1 MIFKI
6 AWRNIYRNKK
16 RSLITITS
24 IFAALFLIILMRA
37 LQFGFY
43 DKLIETVVE
52 SYAGY
57 VEIHADG
64 FWDNQNLDN
73 SMQVDQELL
82 DKIKSVEG
90 VENIVQRLQTFSL
103 ISMGDKTKGAVI
115 NGINL
120 SEEQKITDWNKKML
134 SGSFDI
140 KKNEIIIG
148 KGIAEF
154 FNISE
159 NDTLIL
165 YGQGYRGMMAAGKY
179 PVKGIIDLKNPDLN
193 KLGVFMT
200 MESARNYVSSDDIST
215 HIIIDK
221 EKYYEEKK
229 IVENLDNVLSD
240 RYEVMTWKETLPE
253 IEQTITADS
262 AGGLIMAFIL
272 YVIVVFGMFGTVLM
286 MTEERKYEFGVL
298 ISIGMSR
305 ARLFGII
312 LIETV
317 ILSMV
322 GVFLAIAVTFPICY
336 YYNIN
341 PINMATLMGEGAD
354 QMMQEMG
361 FSPIAPMSTSL
372 DIPLSH
378 ALVIFLFSLLIS
390 IYPAIKIAKLNP
402 VKSMK
407 V

>member
-24 IFAALFLIILMRA
+24 VFAALLLIILMRA

-64 FWDNQNLDN
+64 FWDNQSLDN
-73 SMQVDQELL
+73 SMQVDQQLL
-82 DKIKSVEG
+82 DDIQSVEG

-103 ISMGDKTKGAVI
+103 ISVGEKTKGGVI

-120 SEEQKITDWNKKML
+120 SEEQKITDWNKKMV
-134 SGSFDI
+134 SGSFDLRD
-140 KKNEIIIG
+140 NEIIIA

-154 FNISE
+154 FDISE

-179 PVKGIIDLKNPDLN
+179 PVKGVIDLKNPDLN
-193 KLGVFMT
+193 KIGLFMT
-200 MESARNYVSSDDIST
+200 MESVRNYVSSDEIST
-215 HIIIDK
+215 HIIIGK
-221 EKYYEEKK
+221 EKYYDEGK
-229 IVENLDNVLSD
+229 IVEDLGLILSD
-240 RYEVMTWKETLPE
+240 DYEVMTWKETLPE

-305 ARLFGII
+305 IRLFGII
-312 LIETV
+312 LVETIV
-317 ILSMV
+317 LSMA
-322 GVFLAIAVTFPICY
+322 GVVLAVMFTYPISI

-341 PINMATLMGEGAD
+341 PIDMAILMGDGAV
-354 QMMQEMG
+354 QMIEEMG
-361 FSPIAPMSTSL
+361 FSPMIPMSISW

-378 ALVIFLFSLLIS
+378 SLVIFIFSLLIS
-390 IYPAIKIAKLNP
+390 IYPAIKISKLNP

>member
-16 RSLITITS
+16 RSLITISS

-57 VEIHADG
+57 VEVHADG
-64 FWDNQNLDN
+64 FWDNQSLDN
-73 SMQVDQELL
+73 SMEVDQSLL
-82 DKIKSVEG
+82 DNIKTVEG
-90 VENIVQRLQTFSL
+90 VDNIVQRLQTFTL
-103 ISMGDKTKGAVI
+103 ISMGNKTKGGVI
-115 NGINL
+115 NGINIL
-120 SEEQKITDWNKKML
+120 DEQKITDWSKKMV
-134 SGSFDI
+134 SGTFEINDD
-140 KKNEIIIG
+140 EIIVG
-148 KGIAEF
+148 KGIAEYF
-154 FNISE
+154 GVKE

-179 PVKGIIDLKNPDLN
+179 PVAGVIDLKNPDLN
-193 KLGVFMT
+193 KLGIFMT
-200 MESARNYVSSDDIST
+200 IESARSYVSSDDIST

-221 EKYYEEKK
+221 ERYYDEIK
-229 IVENLDNVLSD
+229 IVNDLSETLPED
-240 RYEVMTWKETLPE
+240 YEIMTWKETLPE

-272 YVIVVFGMFGTVLM
+272 YIIVIFGMFGTVLM

-305 ARLFGII
+305 IRLFGII
-312 LIETV
+312 LIETI
-317 ILSMV
+317 ILSMI
-322 GVFLAIAVTFPICY
+322 GVVLAVVITHPICY
-336 YYNIN
+336 YYNLN
-341 PINMATLMGEGAD
+341 PIDMAVLMGDGAD
-354 QMMQEMG
+354 QMMQELG
-361 FSPIAPMSTSL
+361 FSPIAPMSISWS
-372 DIPLSH
+372 IPLTH
-378 ALVIFLFSLLIS
+378 ALVIFIS
-390 IYPAIKIAKLNP
+390 SIIISVYPAIKISKLDP

-407 V
+407 I

>member
-24 IFAALFLIILMRA
+24 VFAALLLIILMRA

-64 FWDNQNLDN
+64 FWDNQSLDN
-73 SMQVDQELL
+73 SMQVDQQLL
-82 DKIKSVEG
+82 DDIQSVEG

-103 ISMGDKTKGAVI
+103 ISVGEKTKGGVI

-120 SEEQKITDWNKKML
+120 SEEQKITDWNKKMV
-134 SGSFDI
+134 SGSFDLRD
-140 KKNEIIIG
+140 NEIIIA

-154 FNISE
+154 FDISE

-193 KLGVFMT
+193 KIGLFMT
-200 MESARNYVSSDDIST
+200 MESVRNYVSSDEIST
-215 HIIIDK
+215 HIIIGK
-221 EKYYEEKK
+221 EKYYDEGK
-229 IVENLDNVLSD
+229 IVEDLGLILSD
-240 RYEVMTWKETLPE
+240 DYEVMTWKETLPE

-305 ARLFGII
+305 IRLFGII
-312 LIETV
+312 LVETI

-322 GVFLAIAVTFPICY
+322 GVVLAVMVTYPISI

-341 PINMATLMGEGAD
+341 PIDMAILMGDGAV
-354 QMMQEMG
+354 QMIEEMG
-361 FSPIAPMSTSL
+361 FSPMIPMSISW

-378 ALVIFLFSLLIS
+378 SLVIFIFSLLIS
-390 IYPAIKIAKLNP
+390 IYPAIKISKLNP

>member
-24 IFAALFLIILMRA
+24 VFAALLLIILMRA

-64 FWDNQNLDN
+64 FWDNQSLDN
-73 SMQVDQELL
+73 SMQVDQQLL
-82 DKIKSVEG
+82 DDIQSVEG

-103 ISMGDKTKGAVI
+103 ISEGEKTKGGVI

-120 SEEQKITDWNKKML
+120 YEEQKITDWNKKMV
-134 SGSFDI
+134 SGSFDLSD
-140 KKNEIIIG
+140 NEIIIA

-154 FNISE
+154 FGISE

-179 PVKGIIDLKNPDLN
+179 PVKGVIDLKNPDLN
-193 KLGVFMT
+193 KIGLFMT
-200 MESARNYVSSDDIST
+200 MESVRNYVSPDEIST

-221 EKYYEEKK
+221 EKYYNEDK
-229 IVENLDNVLSD
+229 IVEDLGIILSD
-240 RYEVMTWKETLPE
+240 DYEVMTWKETLPE

-298 ISIGMSR
+298 ISVGMSR
-305 ARLFGII
+305 IRLFGII
-312 LIETV
+312 LIETI

-322 GVFLAIAVTFPICY
+322 GVVLAVMVTYPISI

-341 PINMATLMGEGAD
+341 PIDMAILMGDGAD
-354 QMMQEMG
+354 QMIEEMG
-361 FSPIAPMSTSL
+361 FSPMIPMSISW

-378 ALVIFLFSLLIS
+378 SLVTVSYTHLTL
-390 IYPAIKIAKLNP
+390 PTKA
-402 VKSMK
+402 
-407 V
+407 

>member
-24 IFAALFLIILMRA
+24 VFAALLLIILMRA

-64 FWDNQNLDN
+64 FWDNQSLDN
-73 SMQVDQELL
+73 SMQVDQQLL
-82 DKIKSVEG
+82 DDIQSVEG
-90 VENIVQRLQTFSL
+90 VENIVQRPQTFSL
-103 ISMGDKTKGAVI
+103 ISVGEKTKGGVI

-120 SEEQKITDWNKKML
+120 SEEQKITDWNKKMV
-134 SGSFDI
+134 SGSFDLSD
-140 KKNEIIIG
+140 NEIIIA

-154 FNISE
+154 FDISE

-193 KLGVFMT
+193 KIGLFMT
-200 MESARNYVSSDDIST
+200 MESVRNYVSSDEIST
-215 HIIIDK
+215 HIIIGK
-221 EKYYEEKK
+221 EKYYDEGK
-229 IVENLDNVLSD
+229 IVEDLGLILSD
-240 RYEVMTWKETLPE
+240 DYEVMTWKETLPE

-305 ARLFGII
+305 IRLFGII
-312 LIETV
+312 LVETI

-322 GVFLAIAVTFPICY
+322 GVVLAVMVAYPISI

-341 PINMATLMGEGAD
+341 PIDMAILMGDGAV
-354 QMMQEMG
+354 QMIEEMG
-361 FSPIAPMSTSL
+361 FSPMIPMSISW

-378 ALVIFLFSLLIS
+378 SLVIFIFSLLIS
-390 IYPAIKIAKLNP
+390 IYPAIKISKLNP

>member
-24 IFAALFLIILMRA
+24 VFAALFLIILMRA

-64 FWDNQNLDN
+64 FWDNQSLDN
-73 SMQVDQELL
+73 SMQVDQQLL
-82 DKIKSVEG
+82 DDIQSVEG

-103 ISMGDKTKGAVI
+103 ISVGEKTKGGVI

-120 SEEQKITDWNKKML
+120 SEEQKITDWNKKMV
-134 SGSFDI
+134 SGSFDLSD
-140 KKNEIIIG
+140 NEIIIA

-154 FNISE
+154 FDISE

-179 PVKGIIDLKNPDLN
+179 PVKGVIDLKNPDLN
-193 KLGVFMT
+193 KIGLFMT
-200 MESARNYVSSDDIST
+200 MESVRNYVSSDEIST
-215 HIIIDK
+215 HIIIGK
-221 EKYYEEKK
+221 EKYYDEGK
-229 IVENLDNVLSD
+229 IVEDLGLILSD
-240 RYEVMTWKETLPE
+240 DYEVMTWKETLPE

-305 ARLFGII
+305 IRLFGII
-312 LIETV
+312 LVETI

-322 GVFLAIAVTFPICY
+322 GVVLAVMVTYPISI

-341 PINMATLMGEGAD
+341 PIDMAILMGDGAV
-354 QMMQEMG
+354 QMIEEMG
-361 FSPIAPMSTSL
+361 FSPMIPMSISW

-378 ALVIFLFSLLIS
+378 SLVIFIFSLLIS
-390 IYPAIKIAKLNP
+390 IYPAIKISKLNP

>member
-16 RSLITITS
+16 RTLITVTS

-43 DKLIETVVE
+43 DNIIKTVVE

-57 VEIHADG
+57 VEVHAEG
-64 FWDNQNLDN
+64 YWDNQSLDN
-73 SMQVDQELL
+73 SMEVDQKLIN
-82 DKIKSVEG
+82 DISSVEG

-103 ISMGDKTKGAVI
+103 ISMGEKTKGGVI
-115 NGINL
+115 NGVDI
-120 SEEQKITDWNKKML
+120 SDEQKITDWNKKMV
-134 SGSFDI
+134 SGSFDLGE
-140 KKNEIIIG
+140 NEIIVG
-148 KGIAEF
+148 KGIAEYF
-154 FNISE
+154 DIRE

-179 PVKGIIDLKNPDLN
+179 PVKGVIDLKNPDLN
-193 KLGVFMT
+193 KLGIFMT
-200 MESARNYVSSDDIST
+200 IESARNYVSSEEIST

-221 EKYYEEKK
+221 EQYYDEEK
-229 IVENLDNVLSD
+229 IVKDLSQILSKD
-240 RYEVMTWKETLPE
+240 YEIMTWKKTLPE
-253 IEQTITADS
+253 IEQTITADN

-272 YVIVVFGMFGTVLM
+272 YIIVVFGMFGTVLM

-305 ARLFGII
+305 IRLFRII
-312 LIETV
+312 LIETI
-317 ILSMV
+317 ILSMI
-322 GVFLAIAVTFPICY
+322 GVLLAIILTYPISY
-336 YYNIN
+336 YFNLN
-341 PINMATLMGEGAD
+341 PIDMAALMGEGAD
-354 QMMQEMG
+354 QMLEDLG
-361 FSPIAPMSTSL
+361 FSPLAPMSISW

-378 ALVIFLFSLLIS
+378 ALVIFIFSLLIS
-390 IYPAIKIAKLNP
+390 IYPAIKILNLNP

-407 V
+407 I

>member
-16 RSLITITS
+16 RTLITVTS

-43 DKLIETVVE
+43 ENIIKTVVE

-57 VEIHADG
+57 VEVHAEG
-64 FWDNQNLDN
+64 YWDNQSLDN
-73 SMQVDQELL
+73 SMEVDQKLIN
-82 DKIKSVEG
+82 DISSVEG

-103 ISMGDKTKGAVI
+103 ISMGEKTKGGVI
-115 NGINL
+115 NGVDI
-120 SEEQKITDWNKKML
+120 SDEQKITDWNKKMV
-134 SGSFDI
+134 SGSFDLGE
-140 KKNEIIIG
+140 NEIIVG
-148 KGIAEF
+148 KGIAEYF
-154 FNISE
+154 DIRE

-179 PVKGIIDLKNPDLN
+179 SVKGVIDLKNPDLN
-193 KLGVFMT
+193 KLGIFMAI
-200 MESARNYVSSDDIST
+200 ESARNYVSSEEIST

-221 EKYYEEKK
+221 EQYYDEEK
-229 IVENLDNVLSD
+229 IVKDLSQILSKD
-240 RYEVMTWKETLPE
+240 YEIMTWKKTLPE

-272 YVIVVFGMFGTVLM
+272 YIIVVFGMFGTVLM

-305 ARLFGII
+305 IRLFRII
-312 LIETV
+312 LIETI
-317 ILSMV
+317 ILSMI
-322 GVFLAIAVTFPICY
+322 GVLLAIILTYPISY
-336 YYNIN
+336 YFNLN
-341 PINMATLMGEGAD
+341 PIDMAALMGEGAD
-354 QMMQEMG
+354 QMMEDLG
-361 FSPIAPMSTSL
+361 FSPLAPMSISW

-378 ALVIFLFSLLIS
+378 ALVIFIFSLLIS
-390 IYPAIKIAKLNP
+390 IYPAIKILNLNP

-407 V
+407 I

>member
-24 IFAALFLIILMRA
+24 VFAALFLIILLRA

-64 FWDNQNLDN
+64 FWDNQSLDN
-73 SMQVDQELL
+73 SMMVDQQLL
-82 DKIKSVEG
+82 DDIQSVEG

-103 ISMGDKTKGAVI
+103 ISVGEKTKGGVI
-115 NGINL
+115 NGVNL
-120 SEEQKITDWNKKML
+120 SEEQKITDWNKKMV
-134 SGSFDI
+134 SGSFDLRD
-140 KKNEIIIG
+140 NEIIIA

-154 FNISE
+154 FDISE

-179 PVKGIIDLKNPDLN
+179 PVKGVIDLKNPDLN
-193 KLGVFMT
+193 KIGLFMT
-200 MESARNYVSSDDIST
+200 MESVRNYVSSDEIST

-221 EKYYEEKK
+221 EKYYNEDK
-229 IVENLDNVLSD
+229 IVQDLGLILPDD
-240 RYEVMTWKETLPE
+240 YEVMTWKETLPE

-298 ISIGMSR
+298 ISVGMSR
-305 ARLFGII
+305 IRLFGII
-312 LIETV
+312 LVETI

-322 GVFLAIAVTFPICY
+322 GVVLAVMVTYPISI

-341 PINMATLMGEGAD
+341 PIDMAILMGDGAN
-354 QMMQEMG
+354 QMIEEMG
-361 FSPIAPMSTSL
+361 FSPMIPMSISW

-378 ALVIFLFSLLIS
+378 SLVIFIFSLLIS
-390 IYPAIKIAKLNP
+390 IYPAIKISKLNP

>member
-24 IFAALFLIILMRA
+24 IFGALFLIILMRA

-73 SMQVDQELL
+73 SMEVNQSLIND
-82 DKIKSVEG
+82 IKSVEG

-103 ISMGDKTKGAVI
+103 ISMGEKTKGGVV
-115 NGINL
+115 NGINI
-120 SEEQKITDWNKKML
+120 SEEQKITDWSKKMV

-140 KKNEIIIG
+140 GDDEIIIG
-148 KGIAEF
+148 KGIAEYF
-154 FNISE
+154 DIKE
-159 NDTLIL
+159 DDTLIL

-193 KLGVFMT
+193 KLGIFMT
-200 MESARNYVSSDDIST
+200 IESARNYVSSKEIST

-221 EKYYEEKK
+221 EKYYKEEN
-229 IVENLDNVLSD
+229 IVVDLSNVLSKD
-240 RYEVMTWKETLPE
+240 YEIMSWKETLPE

-262 AGGLIMAFIL
+262 AGGVIMAFIL
-272 YVIVVFGMFGTVLM
+272 YIIVVFGMFGTVLM

-305 ARLFGII
+305 IRLFGIV

-317 ILSMV
+317 ILSMI
-322 GVFLAIAVTFPICY
+322 GVVLAILITYPICY
-336 YYNIN
+336 YYYLN
-341 PINMATLMGEGAD
+341 PIDMADLMGEGAD
-354 QMMQEMG
+354 LMMEEMG
-361 FSPIAPMSTSL
+361 FSPIAPMSIEW
-372 DIPLSH
+372 DIPLTH
-378 ALVIFLFSLLIS
+378 ALVIFISSLLIS
-390 IYPAIKIAKLNP
+390 IYPAIKISKLNP

-407 V
+407 I

>member
-16 RSLITITS
+16 RTLITVTS

-43 DKLIETVVE
+43 DNIIKTVVE

-57 VEIHADG
+57 VEVHAEG
-64 FWDNQNLDN
+64 YWDNQSLDN
-73 SMQVDQELL
+73 SMEVDQKLIN
-82 DKIKSVEG
+82 DISSVEG

-103 ISMGDKTKGAVI
+103 ISMGEKTKGGVI
-115 NGINL
+115 NGVDI
-120 SEEQKITDWNKKML
+120 SDEQKITDWNKKMV
-134 SGSFDI
+134 SGSFDLGE
-140 KKNEIIIG
+140 NEIIVG
-148 KGIAEF
+148 KGIAEYF
-154 FNISE
+154 DIRE

-179 PVKGIIDLKNPDLN
+179 RVKGIIDLKNPDLN
-193 KLGVFMT
+193 KLGIFMT
-200 MESARNYVSSDDIST
+200 IESARNYVSSEEIST

-221 EKYYEEKK
+221 EQYYDEEK
-229 IVENLDNVLSD
+229 IVKDLSQILSKD
-240 RYEVMTWKETLPE
+240 YEIMTWKKTLPE
-253 IEQTITADS
+253 IEQTITADN

-272 YVIVVFGMFGTVLM
+272 YIIVVFGMFGTVLM

-305 ARLFGII
+305 IRLFRII
-312 LIETV
+312 LIETI
-317 ILSMV
+317 ILSMI
-322 GVFLAIAVTFPICY
+322 GVLLAIILTYPISY
-336 YYNIN
+336 YFNLN
-341 PINMATLMGEGAD
+341 PIDMAVLMGEGAD
-354 QMMQEMG
+354 QMMEDLG
-361 FSPIAPMSTSL
+361 FSPLAPMSISW

-378 ALVIFLFSLLIS
+378 ALVIFIFSLLIS
-390 IYPAIKIAKLNP
+390 IYPAIKILNLNP

-407 V
+407 I

>member
-24 IFAALFLIILMRA
+24 VFAALLLIILMRA

-64 FWDNQNLDN
+64 FWDNQSLDN
-73 SMQVDQELL
+73 SMQVDQQLL
-82 DKIKSVEG
+82 DDIQSVEG

-103 ISMGDKTKGAVI
+103 ISVGEKTKGGVI

-120 SEEQKITDWNKKML
+120 PEEQKITDWNKKMV
-134 SGSFDI
+134 SGSFDLSD
-140 KKNEIIIG
+140 NEIIIA

-154 FNISE
+154 FGISE

-179 PVKGIIDLKNPDLN
+179 PVKGVIDLKNPDLN
-193 KLGVFMT
+193 KIGLFMT
-200 MESARNYVSSDDIST
+200 METVRNYVSSDEIST
-215 HIIIDK
+215 HIIIGK
-221 EKYYEEKK
+221 EKYYDEGK
-229 IVENLDNVLSD
+229 IVEDLGQILSD
-240 RYEVMTWKETLPE
+240 DYEVMTWKETLPE

-298 ISIGMSR
+298 ISVGMSR
-305 ARLFGII
+305 IRLFGII
-312 LIETV
+312 LVETI

-322 GVFLAIAVTFPICY
+322 GVVLAVMVTYPISI

-341 PINMATLMGEGAD
+341 PIDMALLMGDGAN
-354 QMMQEMG
+354 QMIEEMG
-361 FSPIAPMSTSL
+361 FSPMIPMSISW

-378 ALVIFLFSLLIS
+378 SLVIFIFSLLIS
-390 IYPAIKIAKLNP
+390 IYPAIKISKLNP

>member
-6 AWRNIYRNKK
+6 AWRNIYRNRK
-16 RSLITITS
+16 RSLITVTS

-43 DKLIETVVE
+43 DNIIKTVVE

-57 VEIHADG
+57 VEVHADG
-64 FWDNQNLDN
+64 YWDNQSLDN
-73 SMQVDQELL
+73 SMEVDQKLIN
-82 DKIKSVEG
+82 DINSVEG

-103 ISMGDKTKGAVI
+103 ISMGEKTKGGMI
-115 NGINL
+115 NGINI
-120 SEEQKITDWNKKML
+120 SDEQKITDWNKKMV
-134 SGSFDI
+134 SGSFDLGE
-140 KKNEIIIG
+140 NEIIVG
-148 KGIAEF
+148 KGIAEYF
-154 FNISE
+154 DIRE

-179 PVKGIIDLKNPDLN
+179 PVKGVIDLKNPDLN
-193 KLGVFMT
+193 KLGIFMT
-200 MESARNYVSSDDIST
+200 IESARDYVSSEEIST

-221 EKYYEEKK
+221 EQYYDEEK
-229 IVENLDNVLSD
+229 IVKDLSQILSKD
-240 RYEVMTWKETLPE
+240 YEIMTWKETLPE

-272 YVIVVFGMFGTVLM
+272 YIIVLFGMFGTVLM

-305 ARLFGII
+305 IRLFGII
-312 LIETV
+312 LIETI
-317 ILSMV
+317 ILSMM
-322 GVFLAIAVTFPICY
+322 GVLLAIILTYPISY
-336 YYNIN
+336 YFNLN
-341 PINMATLMGEGAD
+341 PIDMAALMGEGAD
-354 QMMQEMG
+354 QMMEDLG
-361 FSPIAPMSTSL
+361 FSPLAPMSISW

-378 ALVIFLFSLLIS
+378 ALVIFIFSLLIS
-390 IYPAIKIAKLNP
+390 IYPAIKILNLNP

-407 V
+407 I

>member
-16 RSLITITS
+16 RTLITVTS

-43 DKLIETVVE
+43 DNIIKTVVE

-57 VEIHADG
+57 VEVHAEG
-64 FWDNQNLDN
+64 YWDNQSLDN
-73 SMQVDQELL
+73 SMEVNQKLIND
-82 DKIKSVEG
+82 ISSVEG

-103 ISMGDKTKGAVI
+103 ISMGEKTKGGVI
-115 NGINL
+115 NGVDI
-120 SEEQKITDWNKKML
+120 SDEQKITDWNKKMV
-134 SGSFDI
+134 SGSFDLGE
-140 KKNEIIIG
+140 NEIIVG
-148 KGIAEF
+148 KGIAEYF
-154 FNISE
+154 DIRE

-179 PVKGIIDLKNPDLN
+179 PVKGVIDLKNPDLN
-193 KLGVFMT
+193 KLGIFMT
-200 MESARNYVSSDDIST
+200 IESARNYVSSEEIST

-221 EKYYEEKK
+221 EQYYDEEK
-229 IVENLDNVLSD
+229 IVKDLSQILSKD
-240 RYEVMTWKETLPE
+240 YEIMTWKKTLPE
-253 IEQTITADS
+253 IEQTITADN

-272 YVIVVFGMFGTVLM
+272 YIIVVFGMFGTVLM

-305 ARLFGII
+305 IRLFRII
-312 LIETV
+312 LIETI
-317 ILSMV
+317 ILSMI
-322 GVFLAIAVTFPICY
+322 GVLLAIILTYPISY
-336 YYNIN
+336 YFNLN
-341 PINMATLMGEGAD
+341 PIDMAVLMGEGAD
-354 QMMQEMG
+354 QMLKDLG
-361 FSPIAPMSTSL
+361 FSPLAPMSISW

-378 ALVIFLFSLLIS
+378 ALVIFIFSLLIS
-390 IYPAIKIAKLNP
+390 IYPAIKILNLNP

-407 V
+407 I

>member
-16 RSLITITS
+16 RTLITITS

-43 DKLIETVVE
+43 DNIIKTVVE

-57 VEIHADG
+57 VEVHAEG
-64 FWDNQNLDN
+64 YWDNQSLDN
-73 SMQVDQELL
+73 SMEVDQKLIN
-82 DKIKSVEG
+82 DISSVEG

-103 ISMGDKTKGAVI
+103 ISMGEKTKGGVI
-115 NGINL
+115 NGVDI
-120 SEEQKITDWNKKML
+120 SDEQKITDWNKKMV
-134 SGSFDI
+134 SGSFDLGE
-140 KKNEIIIG
+140 NEIIVG
-148 KGIAEF
+148 KGIAEYF
-154 FNISE
+154 DIRE

-179 PVKGIIDLKNPDLN
+179 PVKGVIDLKNPDLN
-193 KLGVFMT
+193 KLGIFMT
-200 MESARNYVSSDDIST
+200 IESARNYVSSEEIST

-221 EKYYEEKK
+221 EQYYDEEK
-229 IVENLDNVLSD
+229 IVKDLSQILSKD
-240 RYEVMTWKETLPE
+240 YEIMTWKKTLPE
-253 IEQTITADS
+253 IEQTITADN

-272 YVIVVFGMFGTVLM
+272 YIIVVFGMFGTVLM

-305 ARLFGII
+305 IRLFRII
-312 LIETV
+312 LIETI
-317 ILSMV
+317 ILSMI
-322 GVFLAIAVTFPICY
+322 GVLLAIILTYPISY
-336 YYNIN
+336 YFNLN
-341 PINMATLMGEGAD
+341 PIDMAALMGEGAD
-354 QMMQEMG
+354 QMMEDLG
-361 FSPIAPMSTSL
+361 FSPLAPMSISW

-378 ALVIFLFSLLIS
+378 ALVIFIFSLLIS
-390 IYPAIKIAKLNP
+390 IYPAIKILNLNP

-407 V
+407 I

>member
-16 RSLITITS
+16 RTLITVTS

-43 DKLIETVVE
+43 DNIIKTVVE

-57 VEIHADG
+57 VEVHADG
-64 FWDNQNLDN
+64 YWDNQSLDN
-73 SMQVDQELL
+73 SMEVDQKLIN
-82 DKIKSVEG
+82 DISSVEG

-103 ISMGDKTKGAVI
+103 ISMGEKTKGGVI
-115 NGINL
+115 NGVDI
-120 SEEQKITDWNKKML
+120 SDEQKITDWNKKMV
-134 SGSFDI
+134 SGSFDLGE
-140 KKNEIIIG
+140 NEIIVG
-148 KGIAEF
+148 KGIAEYF
-154 FNISE
+154 DIRE

-179 PVKGIIDLKNPDLN
+179 RVKGVIDLKNPDLN
-193 KLGVFMT
+193 KLGIFMT
-200 MESARNYVSSDDIST
+200 IESARNYVSSEEIST

-221 EKYYEEKK
+221 EQYYDEEK
-229 IVENLDNVLSD
+229 IVKDLSQILSKD
-240 RYEVMTWKETLPE
+240 YEIMTWKKTLPE
-253 IEQTITADS
+253 IEQTITADN

-272 YVIVVFGMFGTVLM
+272 YIIVVFGMFGTVLM

-305 ARLFGII
+305 IRLFRII
-312 LIETV
+312 LIETI
-317 ILSMV
+317 ILSMI
-322 GVFLAIAVTFPICY
+322 GVLLAIILTYPISY
-336 YYNIN
+336 YFNLN
-341 PINMATLMGEGAD
+341 PIDMAVLMGEGAD
-354 QMMQEMG
+354 QMLKDLG
-361 FSPIAPMSTSL
+361 FSPLAPMSISW

-378 ALVIFLFSLLIS
+378 ALVIFIFSLLIS
-390 IYPAIKIAKLNP
+390 IYPAIKILNLNP

-407 V
+407 I

>member
-24 IFAALFLIILMRA
+24 VFAALLLIILMRA

-64 FWDNQNLDN
+64 FWDNQSLDN
-73 SMQVDQELL
+73 SMQVDQQLL
-82 DKIKSVEG
+82 DDIQSVEG

-103 ISMGDKTKGAVI
+103 ISVGEKTKGGVI

-120 SEEQKITDWNKKML
+120 SEEQKITDWNKKMV
-134 SGSFDI
+134 SGSFDLSD
-140 KKNEIIIG
+140 NEIIIA

-154 FNISE
+154 FDISE

-179 PVKGIIDLKNPDLN
+179 PVKGVIDLKNPDLN
-193 KLGVFMT
+193 KIGLFMT
-200 MESARNYVSSDDIST
+200 MESVRNYVSSDEIST

-221 EKYYEEKK
+221 EKYYNEDK
-229 IVENLDNVLSD
+229 IVEDLGLILSD
-240 RYEVMTWKETLPE
+240 DYEVMTWKETLPE

-305 ARLFGII
+305 IRLFGII
-312 LIETV
+312 LVETI

-322 GVFLAIAVTFPICY
+322 GVVLAVMVTYPISI

-341 PINMATLMGEGAD
+341 PIDMAILMGDGAV
-354 QMMQEMG
+354 QMIEEMG
-361 FSPIAPMSTSL
+361 FSPMIPMSISW

-378 ALVIFLFSLLIS
+378 SLVIFIFSLLIS
-390 IYPAIKIAKLNP
+390 IYPAIKISKLNP

>member
-16 RSLITITS
+16 RTLITVTS

-43 DKLIETVVE
+43 DNIIKTVVE

-57 VEIHADG
+57 VEVHAEG
-64 FWDNQNLDN
+64 YWDNQSLDN
-73 SMQVDQELL
+73 SMEVDQKLIN
-82 DKIKSVEG
+82 DISSVEG

-103 ISMGDKTKGAVI
+103 ISMGEKTKGGVI
-115 NGINL
+115 NGVDI
-120 SEEQKITDWNKKML
+120 SDEQKITDWNKKMV
-134 SGSFDI
+134 SGSFDLGE
-140 KKNEIIIG
+140 NEIIVG
-148 KGIAEF
+148 KGIAEYF
-154 FNISE
+154 DIRE

-179 PVKGIIDLKNPDLN
+179 SVKGVIDLKNPDLN
-193 KLGVFMT
+193 KLGIFMAI
-200 MESARNYVSSDDIST
+200 ESARNYVSSEEIST

-221 EKYYEEKK
+221 EQYYDEEK
-229 IVENLDNVLSD
+229 IVKDLSQILSKD
-240 RYEVMTWKETLPE
+240 YEIMTWKKTLPE
-253 IEQTITADS
+253 IEQTITADN

-272 YVIVVFGMFGTVLM
+272 YIIVVFGMFGTVLM

-305 ARLFGII
+305 IRLFRII
-312 LIETV
+312 LIETI
-317 ILSMV
+317 ILSMI
-322 GVFLAIAVTFPICY
+322 GVLLAIILTYPISY
-336 YYNIN
+336 YFNLN
-341 PINMATLMGEGAD
+341 PIDMAVLMGEGAD
-354 QMMQEMG
+354 QMMEDLG
-361 FSPIAPMSTSL
+361 FSPLAPMSISW

-378 ALVIFLFSLLIS
+378 ALVIFIFSLLIS
-390 IYPAIKIAKLNP
+390 IYPAIKILNLNP

-407 V
+407 I

>member
-1 MIFKI
+1 
-6 AWRNIYRNKK
+6 
-16 RSLITITS
+16 
-24 IFAALFLIILMRA
+24 MRA

-64 FWDNQNLDN
+64 FWDNQSLDN
-73 SMQVDQELL
+73 SMQVDQQLL
-82 DKIKSVEG
+82 DDIQSVEG

-103 ISMGDKTKGAVI
+103 ISVGEKTKGGVI

-120 SEEQKITDWNKKML
+120 SEEQKITDWNKKMV
-134 SGSFDI
+134 SGSFDLSD
-140 KKNEIIIG
+140 NEIIIA

-154 FNISE
+154 FGISE

-179 PVKGIIDLKNPDLN
+179 PVKGVIDLKNPDLN
-193 KLGVFMT
+193 KIGLFMT
-200 MESARNYVSSDDIST
+200 METVRNYVSSDEIST
-215 HIIIDK
+215 HIIIGK
-221 EKYYEEKK
+221 EKYYDEGK
-229 IVENLDNVLSD
+229 IVEDLGLILSD
-240 RYEVMTWKETLPE
+240 DYEVMTWKETLPE

-298 ISIGMSR
+298 ISVGMSR
-305 ARLFGII
+305 IRLFGII
-312 LIETV
+312 LVETI

-322 GVFLAIAVTFPICY
+322 GVVLAVMVTYPISI

-341 PINMATLMGEGAD
+341 PIDMALLMGDGAN
-354 QMMQEMG
+354 QMIEEMG
-361 FSPIAPMSTSL
+361 FSPMIPMSISW

-378 ALVIFLFSLLIS
+378 SLVIFIFSLLIS
-390 IYPAIKIAKLNP
+390 IYPAIKISKLNP

>member
-16 RSLITITS
+16 RSLITISS

-57 VEIHADG
+57 VEVHADG
-64 FWDNQNLDN
+64 FWDNQSLDN
-73 SMQVDQELL
+73 SMEVDQSLL
-82 DKIKSVEG
+82 DNIKTVEG
-90 VENIVQRLQTFSL
+90 VDNIVQRLQTFTL
-103 ISMGDKTKGAVI
+103 ISMGNKTKGGVI
-115 NGINL
+115 NGINIL
-120 SEEQKITDWNKKML
+120 DEQKITDWSKKMV
-134 SGSFDI
+134 SGTFEINDD
-140 KKNEIIIG
+140 EIIVG
-148 KGIAEF
+148 KGIAEYF
-154 FNISE
+154 DVKE

-179 PVKGIIDLKNPDLN
+179 PVAGVIDLKNPDLN
-193 KLGVFMT
+193 KLGIFMT
-200 MESARNYVSSDDIST
+200 IESARSYVSSDDIST

-221 EKYYEEKK
+221 ERYYDEIK
-229 IVENLDNVLSD
+229 IVNDLSETLPED
-240 RYEVMTWKETLPE
+240 YEIMTWKETLPE

-272 YVIVVFGMFGTVLM
+272 YIIVIFGMFGTVLM

-305 ARLFGII
+305 IRLFGII
-312 LIETV
+312 LIETI
-317 ILSMV
+317 ILSMI
-322 GVFLAIAVTFPICY
+322 GVVLAVVITHPICY
-336 YYNIN
+336 YYNLN
-341 PINMATLMGEGAD
+341 PIDMAVLMGDGAD
-354 QMMQEMG
+354 QMMRELG
-361 FSPIAPMSTSL
+361 FSPIAPMSISWS
-372 DIPLSH
+372 IPLTH
-378 ALVIFLFSLLIS
+378 ALVIFIS
-390 IYPAIKIAKLNP
+390 SIIISVYPAIKISKLDP

-407 V
+407 I

>member
-16 RSLITITS
+16 RTLITITS

-43 DKLIETVVE
+43 DNIIKTVVE

-57 VEIHADG
+57 VEVHAEG
-64 FWDNQNLDN
+64 YWDNQSLDN
-73 SMQVDQELL
+73 SMEVDQKLIN
-82 DKIKSVEG
+82 DISSVEG

-103 ISMGDKTKGAVI
+103 ISMGEKTKGGVI
-115 NGINL
+115 NGVDI
-120 SEEQKITDWNKKML
+120 SDEQKITDWNKKMV
-134 SGSFDI
+134 SGSFDLGE
-140 KKNEIIIG
+140 NEIIVG
-148 KGIAEF
+148 KGIAEYF
-154 FNISE
+154 DIRE

-179 PVKGIIDLKNPDLN
+179 PVKGVIDLKNPDLN
-193 KLGVFMT
+193 KLGIFMAI
-200 MESARNYVSSDDIST
+200 ESARNYVSSEEIST

-221 EKYYEEKK
+221 EQYYDEEK
-229 IVENLDNVLSD
+229 IVKDLSQILSKD
-240 RYEVMTWKETLPE
+240 YEIMTWKKTLPE
-253 IEQTITADS
+253 IEQTITADN

-272 YVIVVFGMFGTVLM
+272 YIIVVFGMFGTVLM

-305 ARLFGII
+305 IRLFRII
-312 LIETV
+312 LIETI
-317 ILSMV
+317 ILSMI
-322 GVFLAIAVTFPICY
+322 GVLLAIILTYPISY
-336 YYNIN
+336 YFNLN
-341 PINMATLMGEGAD
+341 PIDMAVLMGEGAD
-354 QMMQEMG
+354 QMLEDLG
-361 FSPIAPMSTSL
+361 FSPLAPMSISW

-378 ALVIFLFSLLIS
+378 ALVIFIFSLLIS
-390 IYPAIKIAKLNP
+390 IYPAIKILNLNP

-407 V
+407 I

>member
-6 AWRNIYRNKK
+6 AWRNIYRNRK
-16 RSLITITS
+16 RSLITVTS

-43 DKLIETVVE
+43 DNIIKTVVE

-57 VEIHADG
+57 VEVHADG
-64 FWDNQNLDN
+64 YWDNQSLDN
-73 SMQVDQELL
+73 SMEVDQKLIN
-82 DKIKSVEG
+82 DINSVEG

-103 ISMGDKTKGAVI
+103 ISMGEKTKGGMI
-115 NGINL
+115 NGINI
-120 SEEQKITDWNKKML
+120 SDEQKITDWNKKMV
-134 SGSFDI
+134 SGSFDLG
-140 KKNEIIIG
+140 KDEIIVG
-148 KGIAEF
+148 KGIAEYF
-154 FNISE
+154 DIRE

-179 PVKGIIDLKNPDLN
+179 PVKGVIDLKNPDLN
-193 KLGVFMT
+193 KLGIFMT
-200 MESARNYVSSDDIST
+200 IESARNYVSSEEIST

-221 EKYYEEKK
+221 EQYYDEEK
-229 IVENLDNVLSD
+229 IVKDLSQILSKD
-240 RYEVMTWKETLPE
+240 YEIMTWKQTLPE

-272 YVIVVFGMFGTVLM
+272 YIIVLFGMFGTVLM

-305 ARLFGII
+305 IRLFGII
-312 LIETV
+312 LIETI
-317 ILSMV
+317 ILSMM
-322 GVFLAIAVTFPICY
+322 GVLLAIILTYPISY
-336 YYNIN
+336 YFNLN
-341 PINMATLMGEGAD
+341 PIDMAVLMGEGAD
-354 QMMQEMG
+354 QMMEDLG
-361 FSPIAPMSTSL
+361 FSPLAPMSISW

-378 ALVIFLFSLLIS
+378 ALVIFIFSLLIS
-390 IYPAIKIAKLNP
+390 IYPAIKILNLNP

-407 V
+407 I

>member
-24 IFAALFLIILMRA
+24 IFGALFLIILMRA

-57 VEIHADG
+57 VEVHADG

-73 SMQVDQELL
+73 SMEVDQSLIN
-82 DKIKSVEG
+82 DIKSVEG

-103 ISMGDKTKGAVI
+103 ISMGEKTKGGVI
-115 NGINL
+115 NGINI
-120 SEEQKITDWNKKML
+120 SEEQKITDWSKKMV

-140 KKNEIIIG
+140 GDDEIIIG
-148 KGIAEF
+148 KGIAEYF
-154 FNISE
+154 DIKE
-159 NDTLIL
+159 DDTLIL

-193 KLGVFMT
+193 KLGIFMT
-200 MESARNYVSSDDIST
+200 IESARNYVSSEEIST

-221 EKYYEEKK
+221 EKYYKEEN
-229 IVENLDNVLSD
+229 IVVDLSNVLSKD
-240 RYEVMTWKETLPE
+240 YEIMSWKETLPE
-253 IEQTITADS
+253 IEQTITAYN
-262 AGGLIMAFIL
+262 AGGVIMAFIL
-272 YVIVVFGMFGTVLM
+272 YIIVVFVMFGTVLM

-305 ARLFGII
+305 IRLFGIV

-317 ILSMV
+317 ILSMI
-322 GVFLAIAVTFPICY
+322 GVVLAILITYPICY
-336 YYNIN
+336 YYYLN
-341 PINMATLMGEGAD
+341 PIDMADLMGEGAD
-354 QMMQEMG
+354 QMMEEMG
-361 FSPIAPMSTSL
+361 FSPIAPMSIEWN
-372 DIPLSH
+372 IPLTH
-378 ALVIFLFSLLIS
+378 ALVIFISSLLIS
-390 IYPAIKIAKLNP
+390 IYPAIKISKLNP

-407 V
+407 I